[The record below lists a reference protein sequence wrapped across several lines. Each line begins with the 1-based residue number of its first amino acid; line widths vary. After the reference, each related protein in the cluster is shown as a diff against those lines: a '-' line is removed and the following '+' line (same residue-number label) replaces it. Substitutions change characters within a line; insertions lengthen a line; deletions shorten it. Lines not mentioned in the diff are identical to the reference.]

1 MNKTQD
7 RTLDWLLEPADI
19 GVRYLA
25 LRDLVDADPADL
37 AAARTRAHREGPIA
51 RVLDQMEAAGY
62 WVEPGPGYNPKY
74 TSTVW
79 SVILLA
85 QLGASAGR
93 TNASAWPA
101 PTCWSTPLP
110 RGQFASGP
118 SARCSLRDGRLP
130 AGQPVLRPAGAGRR
144 GPAAGGGL

>member
-25 LRDLVDADPADL
+25 LRDLVDAAPAEL
-37 AAARTRAHREGPIA
+37 SAARTRAHREGPIA

-62 WVEPGPGYNPKY
+62 WLEAGPGYYPKY
-74 TSTVW
+74 RSTVW

-85 QLGASAGR
+85 QLGASAAEDERVG
-93 TNASAWPA
+93 
-101 PTCWSTPLP
+101 
-110 RGQFASGP
+110 
-118 SARCSLRDGRLP
+118 
-130 AGQPVLRPAGAGRR
+130 VAGAYLLDHALSKRGSAAEGGRFSANSLPSGTADCLQGNLCAALLDLGCR
-144 GPAAGGGL
+144 G